1 MLHRTQEGPVTLLRL
16 DDGKVNA
23 LDVDLLDA
31 LSDMFEELVTVGAGA
46 VVLTGNGRVFSAG
59 VDLYRVLDGGADYA
73 ADLIRAL
80 DRAFRTLLDLPL
92 PLVTAVDGAAIAGG
106 CILACAGDHRLI
118 GAGRGPI
125 GITELRVGVPFPAS
139 ALELVRFAAGD
150 AVTSRLALLA
160 DTYGAEEARDLG
172 LVDEVVPAG
181 DLVERSLEVAGRLA
195 AVPRETFRLTKAQL
209 RRPSRERVAAYRI
222 DVDERVSEV
231 WASPDSAAA
240 IRRFMEQVVGR

>member
-1 MLHRTQEGPVTLLRL
+1 MLHRTQDGLATILRL

-31 LSDMFEELVTVGAGA
+31 LSDTFEELAAKEAAA

-59 VDLYRVLDGGADYA
+59 VDLYRVLDGGAGYA

-80 DRAFRTLLDLPL
+80 DRAFRTLLDLPI
-92 PLVTAVDGAAIAGG
+92 PLVTAIDGAAIAGG

-118 GAGRGPI
+118 GAGRGPV

-160 DTYGAEEARDLG
+160 DTYPADAARDLG
-172 LVDEVVPAG
+172 LVDEVVPA
-181 DLVERSLEVAGRLA
+181 DELLERSLAVAHRFA
-195 AVPRETFRLTKAQL
+195 AVPRDTFRLTKAQL
-209 RRPSRERVAAYRI
+209 RRPSRERVAAYRA

-231 WASPDSAAA
+231 WASPESAAA
-240 IRRFMEQVVGR
+240 IRRFMAQVVGR